1 MTVIE
6 YMEEGSDIYETI
18 WGKSLLSVYIG
29 EQLKEQGRH
38 IRLQQIANDLVFSD
52 QVGMKKAFEDY
63 LIHRKKQQERRRQEN
78 ELLVKKRGIV
88 AKSIAFVPLFF
99 EISMYL
105 IVPVVLESMI
115 QLSSFLEQIK

>member
-1 MTVIE
+1 MV
-6 YMEEGSDIYETI
+6 
-18 WGKSLLSVYIG
+18 

-63 LIHRKKQQERRRQEN
+63 LIHRKNQQERRRQEN
-78 ELLVKKRGIV
+78 EILVKKRGLF

-105 IVPVVLESMI
+105 IVPVVLESMV